1 MPGRL
6 TTVTSTIYSKSGEDD
21 EGKRGTRLYRAA
33 WLRVE
38 SLPAVVEDDPADPG
52 ELQVVVVDDPSGVVI
67 PAAAV
72 HA

>member
-1 MPGRL
+1 MMA
-6 TTVTSTIYSKSGEDD
+6 K
-21 EGKRGTRLYRAA
+21 KGTRLYRAG
-33 WLRVE
+33 WLSVE
-38 SLPAVVEDDPADPG
+38 ILPAVVEDDPANPG